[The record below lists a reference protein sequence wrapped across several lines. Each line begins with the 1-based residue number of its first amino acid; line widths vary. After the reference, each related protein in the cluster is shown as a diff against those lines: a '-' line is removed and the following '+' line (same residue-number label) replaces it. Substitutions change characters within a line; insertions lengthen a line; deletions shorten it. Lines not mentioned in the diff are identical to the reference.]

1 MKKLLVVGLFKKL
14 NAMLKKS
21 VLFLF
26 TVVVSSSTYAQ
37 TQEPILGIKLGQLA
51 SEQFFECPRDG
62 GRDNWCFLFEDEKY
76 RSRPREP
83 KDSWSLYPSDSTLPT
98 WVKRSRLLLRPNAE
112 GVVDNFTVS
121 TFGQSVQDRV
131 VGSVTTRFGEPKK
144 LLRQIAKTGAGVEV
158 ETVFAVWETSDTAVI
173 HLCTRVDACSLK
185 FFTKDGYKKY
195 NEKIAQDLAK
205 DKL

>member
-1 MKKLLVVGLFKKL
+1 M
-14 NAMLKKS
+14 KS
-21 VLFLF
+21 VFLIS
-26 TVVVSSSTYAQ
+26 TVAIPSLLYAQ
-37 TQEPILGIKLGQLA
+37 SQDPILGIKLGQLA
-51 SEQFFECPRDG
+51 SEQFFECYSDG

-83 KDSWSLYPSDSTLPT
+83 KDSWTLYPRNLTLPT
-98 WVKRSRLLLRPNAE
+98 WVKKGRFLLTPNAD
-112 GVVDNFTVS
+112 GVVDNFTIQ
-121 TFGQSVQDRV
+121 TLGPSVQDRV
-131 VGSVTTRFGEPKK
+131 VGSVTPRFGEPKK

-185 FFTKDGYKKY
+185 FFSKDGYKKY
-195 NEKIAQDLAK
+195 NEKIEQDLAK

>member
-1 MKKLLVVGLFKKL
+1 MKKLLVESLLKKL
-14 NAMLKKS
+14 NARLKES
-21 VLFLF
+21 VLFIS
-26 TVVVSSSTYAQ
+26 TVVISSSAYAQ

-62 GRDNWCFLFEDEKY
+62 RRDNWCFLLEDQS
-76 RSRPREP
+76 RLRPREP
-83 KDSWSLYPSDSTLPT
+83 NDTWILYPSDSTLPT

-121 TFGQSVQDRV
+121 TLGQSVQDRV
-131 VGSVTTRFGEPKK
+131 VGSVTPRFGEPKK

-158 ETVFAVWETSDTAVI
+158 ETVFAVWEASDTAII
-173 HLCTRVDACSLK
+173 HLCTRLDLCSLK
-185 FFTKDGYKKY
+185 FFSKDGYKKY
-195 NEKIAQDLAK
+195 NEKIEQDLAK